1 MAAEEAAEAAAEAS
15 LARLSPEPGRE
26 EGEEGNPES
35 GDEDGNPESGGEETA
50 PLNGMVVSGKVKSNN
65 LDVKVTE
72 SELETEEKGTEEE
85 STRES
90 DSNILDV
97 SSDYPREKHISIQRH
112 LADLEKLADLK
123 EGEFTMAVSQNTDL
137 HVTEK
142 KPCPLCPEEKYK
154 ACYSHKLHRH
164 LQNLHWKVSVEFE
177 GYRMCI
183 CHLPCRPVKPNLV
196 GDQTFSKMG
205 AHYHC
210 IICSATIARRTD
222 MIGHINRHV
231 NKGETESRFIIVPAP
246 MSSREV
252 LKESATEVRVL
263 PNYSTPQKTDSYF
276 NPKMKLNRQ
285 LILCAL
291 AVLAEERK
299 PIECLD
305 AFGATGIM
313 GLQWAKHLRSSVKVT
328 INDCNENSVTMIQE
342 NCHLNK
348 MKVKLNTKEEENDEA
363 TGDGQ
368 ESTDTIEVT
377 KMDANVLMHLRSF
390 DFIHLDPFGT
400 SVNYLDSAFTNVRNF
415 GIVSLTSTDIS
426 SLYAKAQHV
435 ALRHYGC
442 NIVRTEYYKELAA
455 RIVIAAVTRAAA
467 RCNKGIDVLLSVA
480 LEHFVLV
487 VVRVLRGPT
496 PADDSAKKVRYLIH
510 CQWCEER
517 IFQKEGNMVEENP
530 YQQLPCDC
538 HGSMPGKTAVV
549 LGPLWSGAL
558 FNTGFLRRMVFEAAH
573 YGLDEAQS
581 LLKTLV
587 CEAEC
592 TTLKHYSTCSS
603 YDENKQEE
611 CGVYIKTPNTSA
623 EFYLLHGKRKTDEVI
638 PNAAKRQKSESSAE
652 HPAFYYNVHRH
663 SIKGM
668 NMPKLN
674 KFLNYLCEAGYRVS
688 RTHFD
693 PMGVRTNAPLAQFK
707 TILMK
712 YSTPTYTGG
721 QAEGPFHLPEG
732 VQAGEQVQA
741 AANSKA
747 EEEAEFLDYDRSGV
761 AATIFTTDCP
771 TYCAA
776 D

>member
-1 MAAEEAAEAAAEAS
+1 DGVIAS
-15 LARLSPEPGRE
+15 ENVE
-26 EGEEGNPES
+26 
-35 GDEDGNPESGGEETA
+35 
-50 PLNGMVVSGKVKSNN
+50 SNN
-65 LDVKVTE
+65 LDMKVAQ
-72 SELETEEKGTEEE
+72 SELEIEEKETEEE
-85 STRES
+85 STKES
-90 DSNILDV
+90 SSNTLNV
-97 SSDYPREKHISIQRH
+97 SPDYPREKHISIQRH
-112 LADLEKLADLK
+112 FADLEKLANLK
-123 EGEFTMAVSQNTDL
+123 ED
-137 HVTEK
+137 EK
-142 KPCPLCPEEKYK
+142 KPCPLCSEEKYK

-164 LQNLHWKVSVEFE
+164 LLNFHWKVSVEFK

-183 CHLPCRPVKPNLV
+183 CYLPCHPVKPNLV
-196 GDQTFSKMG
+196 GDQTSSKMG

-210 IICSATIARRTD
+210 IICSATITRRTD
-222 MIGHINRHV
+222 MISHINRHV
-231 NKGETESRFIIVPAP
+231 NKGETESRFIAVPAP
-246 MSSREV
+246 KYSHEV
-252 LKESATEVRVL
+252 LKESATDVQVL

-285 LILCAL
+285 LIFCAL
-291 AVLAEERK
+291 AVLTKERE

-313 GLQWAKHLRSSVKVT
+313 GLQWAKHLRSSVRVT
-328 INDCNENSVTMIQE
+328 INDCNENSVAMIRE

-348 MKVKLNTKEEENDEA
+348 MKVKLNTKEDDGDEPMGDGEEN
-363 TGDGQ
+363 
-368 ESTDTIEVT
+368 TDTIEVT
-377 KMDANVLMHLRSF
+377 KMDANVIMHLRSF

-400 SVNYLDSAFTNVRNF
+400 TVNYLDSAFRNVRNL
-415 GIVSLTSTDIS
+415 GIVSLTSTDVS

-455 RIVIAAVTRAAA
+455 RAVIAAVTRAAA
-467 RCNKGIDVLLSVA
+467 RCNKGIEVLLAVA

-487 VVRVLRGPT
+487 VVRVLRGPS
-496 PADDSAKKVRYLIH
+496 PADDSARKIRYLIH

-558 FNTGFLRRMVFEAAH
+558 FNAGFLRRMHFESVQ

-581 LLKTLV
+581 LLKTVV

-592 TTLKHYSTCSS
+592 TTSKHYSTHAPWEDS
-603 YDENKQEE
+603 KQEE
-611 CGVYIKTPNTSA
+611 CGVYIKTPNTST
-623 EFYLLHGKRKTDEVI
+623 ESYLLQGKRKCNEVI
-638 PNAAKRQKSESSAE
+638 RNTNKRQKAESSSE

-674 KFLNYLCEAGYRVS
+674 KFLTYLSEAGYRVS

-693 PMGVRTNAPLAQFK
+693 PMGVRTTAPLAQFK
-707 TILMK
+707 TVLLQH
-712 YSTPTYTGG
+712 STPTYAVG
-721 QAEGPFHLPEG
+721 QAEEP
-732 VQAGEQVQA
+732 
-741 AANSKA
+741 
-747 EEEAEFLDYDRSGV
+747 
-761 AATIFTTDCP
+761 
-771 TYCAA
+771 
-776 D
+776 

>member
-1 MAAEEAAEAAAEAS
+1 
-15 LARLSPEPGRE
+15 
-26 EGEEGNPES
+26 
-35 GDEDGNPESGGEETA
+35 
-50 PLNGMVVSGKVKSNN
+50 
-65 LDVKVTE
+65 
-72 SELETEEKGTEEE
+72 
-85 STRES
+85 
-90 DSNILDV
+90 
-97 SSDYPREKHISIQRH
+97 
-112 LADLEKLADLK
+112 
-123 EGEFTMAVSQNTDL
+123 
-137 HVTEK
+137 
-142 KPCPLCPEEKYK
+142 
-154 ACYSHKLHRH
+154 
-164 LQNLHWKVSVEFE
+164 
-177 GYRMCI
+177 MCI
-183 CHLPCRPVKPNLV
+183 CHLPCRPVKPNLA
-196 GDQTFSKMG
+196 GDQTLSKMG

-210 IICSATIARRTD
+210 IICSATIVRRTD

-231 NKGETESRFIIVPAP
+231 NKGETEFRFSTVHAP
-246 MSSREV
+246 KSSYKV
-252 LKESATEVRVL
+252 VKESATDVQVL
-263 PNYSTPQKTDSYF
+263 PNHSTPQKTDSYF

-285 LILCAL
+285 LIFCAL
-291 AVLAEERK
+291 AVLAGERK

-328 INDCNENSVTMIQE
+328 INDCNENSVTMIKE

-348 MKVKLNTKEEENDEA
+348 MKVKLNSREEDNGETVGNGEEN
-363 TGDGQ
+363 
-368 ESTDTIEVT
+368 SDTIEVT
-377 KMDANVLMHLRSF
+377 KMDANVVMHLRSF

-400 SVNYLDSAFTNVRNF
+400 SVNYLDSAFRNVRNL

-455 RIVIAAVTRAAA
+455 RAVIATVTRAAA
-467 RCNKGIDVLLSVA
+467 RCNKGIEVLLAVA

-517 IFQKEGNMVEENP
+517 VFQKEGNMVEENP

-538 HGSMPGKTAVV
+538 HGSMPGKTAVL

-558 FNTGFLRRMVFEAAH
+558 FNTGFLRRMLLEAVQ
-573 YGLDEAQS
+573 YGLDEAQP

-587 CEAEC
+587 CESEC
-592 TTLKHYSTCSS
+592 TTPKHFSIHSPG
-603 YDENKQEE
+603 DENKQEE
-611 CGVYIKTPNTSA
+611 CGVYIRTPNTSA
-623 EFYLLHGKRKTDEVI
+623 EPYLVHGKRKSEEVLRGT
-638 PNAAKRQKSESSAE
+638 AKRQRAEHSAE
-652 HPAFYYNVHRH
+652 HPPFYYNIHRH

-674 KFLNYLCEAGYRVS
+674 KFLNYLSEAGYRVS

-712 YSTPTYTGG
+712 YSTPTYVGA
-721 QAEGPFHLPEG
+721 QAEGPVHLPGE
-732 VQAGEQVQA
+732 VQVGEEVPA
-741 AANSKA
+741 AAVIKV
-747 EEEAEFLDYDRSGV
+747 EEANFTEDDKSG
-761 AATIFTTDCP
+761 AAVFTESYP
-771 TYCAA
+771 THCAA
-776 D
+776 E

>member
-1 MAAEEAAEAAAEAS
+1 E
-15 LARLSPEPGRE
+15 
-26 EGEEGNPES
+26 
-35 GDEDGNPESGGEETA
+35 
-50 PLNGMVVSGKVKSNN
+50 KVKSNN
-65 LDVKVTE
+65 LDVKIPK

-85 STRES
+85 PTRES
-90 DSNILDV
+90 DSSILDA
-97 SSDYPREKHISIQRH
+97 SSDYPRDKHISIQRQ
-112 LADLEKLADLK
+112 LTDLERLADLK
-123 EGEFTMAVSQNTDL
+123 EDK
-137 HVTEK
+137 K
-142 KPCPLCPEEKYK
+142 KPCPLCPEEKFK
-154 ACYSHKLHRH
+154 ACYGHKLRRH
-164 LQNLHWKVSVEFE
+164 LQNLHWKVSVEFK

-196 GDQTFSKMG
+196 ADQTLSKMG

-231 NKGETESRFIIVPAP
+231 NKGETESRFITVRAPAN
-246 MSSREV
+246 EV
-252 LKESATEVRVL
+252 VKESATDVQVL
-263 PNYSTPQKTDSYF
+263 PNHSTPQKTDSYF
-276 NPKMKLNRQ
+276 NPRMKLNRQ
-285 LILCAL
+285 LIFCAL

-328 INDCNENSVTMIQE
+328 INDCNEKSVTIIKE

-348 MKVKLNTKEEENDEA
+348 MKVKLNIKEGENDG
-363 TGDGQ
+363 TVGDG
-368 ESTDTIEVT
+368 EDNTDTIEVT
-377 KMDANVLMHLRSF
+377 KMDANVIMHLRAF

-400 SVNYLDSAFTNVRNF
+400 SVNYLDSAFRNVRNL

-442 NIVRTEYYKELAA
+442 NIVRTEYYRELAA

-467 RCNKGIDVLLSVA
+467 RCNKGIEVLLAVA

-487 VVRVLRGPT
+487 VVRVLRGPAT
-496 PADDSAKKVRYLIH
+496 ADNSAKKIRYLIH

-538 HGSMPGKTAVV
+538 HGSMPGRTAVV
-549 LGPLWSGAL
+549 LGPLWSGSL
-558 FNTGFLRRMVFEAAH
+558 FNTGFLRRMLLKAVQ
-573 YGLDEAQS
+573 YGLDEAQP

-592 TTLKHYSTCSS
+592 TTLKQFSTHGPG
-603 YDENKQEE
+603 DENKQEE
-611 CGVYIKTPNTSA
+611 CGVYIKTSNISA
-623 EFYLLHGKRKTDEVI
+623 ESYVVPGKRKGEEGMRS
-638 PNAAKRQKSESSAE
+638 AAKRQKAEHSAE

-663 SIKGM
+663 SIRGM

-674 KFLNYLCEAGYRVS
+674 KFLNYLSEAGYRVS

-693 PMGVRTNAPLAQFK
+693 PMGVRTSAPLAQFK
-707 TILMK
+707 TVLMK
-712 YSTPTYTGG
+712 YSTPTYAVG
-721 QAEGPFHLPEG
+721 QAEGPVHLPADDHG
-732 VQAGEQVQA
+732 GEKSPA
-741 AANSKA
+741 AADTK
-747 EEEAEFLDYDRSGV
+747 EEDAEFPEDDESRGS
-761 AATIFTTDCP
+761 AAVSTESHP
-771 TYCAA
+771 AHCAA

>member
-1 MAAEEAAEAAAEAS
+1 
-15 LARLSPEPGRE
+15 
-26 EGEEGNPES
+26 
-35 GDEDGNPESGGEETA
+35 
-50 PLNGMVVSGKVKSNN
+50 MVVSGKVGNN
-65 LDVKVTE
+65 KLDMKVAE
-72 SELETEEKGTEEE
+72 SEVETKEKGAEQE

-97 SSDYPREKHISIQRH
+97 SSDSPREKHISIQRQ
-112 LADLEKLADLK
+112 LADLEKLADLN
-123 EGEFTMAVSQNTDL
+123 EA
-137 HVTEK
+137 EK
-142 KPCPLCPEEKYK
+142 KPCPLCPEEKFK
-154 ACYSHKLHRH
+154 ACYNHKLHRH
-164 LQNLHWKVSVEFE
+164 LQNLHWKISVEFE

-183 CHLPCRPVKPNLV
+183 CHLPCRLVKPNLI

-210 IICSATIARRTD
+210 IICSATITRRTD

-231 NKGETESRFIIVPAP
+231 NKGETESRFITAPAP
-246 MSSREV
+246 KTSQEV
-252 LKESATEVRVL
+252 LKESDTDVQVL
-263 PNYSTPQKTDSYF
+263 PNYTTPQKTDSYF

-285 LILCAL
+285 LIFCAL

-328 INDCNENSVTMIQE
+328 INDCNENSVTMIRE

-348 MKVKLNTKEEENDEA
+348 MKVILNAKEDDTDEA
-363 TGDGQ
+363 IEDG
-368 ESTDTIEVT
+368 EETIGTIEVT
-377 KMDANVLMHLRSF
+377 KMDANVIMHLRSF

-400 SVNYLDSAFTNVRNF
+400 SVNYLDSAFRNVRNL

-455 RIVIAAVTRAAA
+455 RIVIAAVARAAA
-467 RCNKGIDVLLSVA
+467 RCNKGIEVLLAVA

-487 VVRVLRGPT
+487 VVRVLRGPS
-496 PADDSAKKVRYLIH
+496 PADDSAKKIKYLIH

-517 IFQKEGNMVEENP
+517 IFQREGNMVEENP

-538 HGSMPGKTAVV
+538 YGSMPGKTAVV

-558 FNTGFLRRMVFEAAH
+558 FNTGFLRRMLFEAVQ
-573 YGLDEAQS
+573 YGLEETQP

-592 TTLKHYSTCSS
+592 TTLKQFSIHSS
-603 YDENKQEE
+603 IDENKQEE
-611 CGVYIKTPNTSA
+611 CGVYIKTPDTSA
-623 EFYLLHGKRKTDEVI
+623 ESYLVHGKRKSNEVI
-638 PNAAKRQKSESSAE
+638 RNTPKRQKCENSAE
-652 HPAFYYNVHRH
+652 HPAFYYNIHRH

-674 KFLNYLCEAGYRVS
+674 KFLSYLSEAGYRVS

-707 TILMK
+707 TILVK

-721 QAEGPFHLPEG
+721 QAEGPVHLTEDLQVG
-732 VQAGEQVQA
+732 DHVQA
-741 AANSKA
+741 AVAGKA
-747 EEEAEFLDYDRSGV
+747 GDGEILEDNKSGV
-761 AATIFTTDCP
+761 TATFTKDCP
-771 TYCAA
+771 TPCAA

>member
-1 MAAEEAAEAAAEAS
+1 
-15 LARLSPEPGRE
+15 
-26 EGEEGNPES
+26 
-35 GDEDGNPESGGEETA
+35 
-50 PLNGMVVSGKVKSNN
+50 MVVSGKGNSNN
-65 LDVKVTE
+65 LDVEVTE
-72 SELETEEKGTEEE
+72 SELETEGKGTEKEAT
-85 STRES
+85 SES

-97 SSDYPREKHISIQRH
+97 SASYPREKHISIQRH
-112 LADLEKLADLK
+112 LADLEKLANLK
-123 EGEFTMAVSQNTDL
+123 ED
-137 HVTEK
+137 EK
-142 KPCPLCPEEKYK
+142 KTCPLCPEEKYK
-154 ACYSHKLHRH
+154 ACYSYKLHRH

-183 CHLPCRPVKPNLV
+183 CHLPCRPVKPHLV
-196 GDQTFSKMG
+196 GDQAVSKMG

-210 IICSATIARRTD
+210 IVCSATISRRSD
-222 MIGHINRHV
+222 MISHINRHV
-231 NKGETESRFIIVPAP
+231 NKGETESRFFAVSAP
-246 MSSREV
+246 NSSREV
-252 LKESATEVRVL
+252 LRESATDVQVL

-285 LILCAL
+285 LIFCAL

-313 GLQWAKHLRSSVKVT
+313 GLQWAKHLRSAVKVT
-328 INDCNENSVTMIQE
+328 INDCNENSVTMIKE

-348 MKVKLNTKEEENDEA
+348 MKVKLNLKEEGNDETA
-363 TGDGQ
+363 GDN
-368 ESTDTIEVT
+368 TDTIEVT

-390 DFIHLDPFGT
+390 DFIHLDPYGT
-400 SVNYLDSAFTNVRNF
+400 AVNYLDSAFRNVRNL

-455 RIVIAAVTRAAA
+455 RIVVAAVTRAAA
-467 RCNKGIDVLLSVA
+467 RCDKGIEVLLAVA

-487 VVRVLRGPT
+487 VVRVLRGPS
-496 PADDSAKKVRYLIH
+496 PADVSAKKIKYLIH

-517 IFQKEGNMVEENP
+517 IFQKESNMVEENP
-530 YQQLPCDC
+530 YHQLPCDC

-558 FNTGFLRRMVFEAAH
+558 FNPGFLRRMVYEAVQ
-573 YGLDEAQS
+573 YSLDEAQP

-587 CEAEC
+587 CEADC
-592 TTLKHYSTCSS
+592 TTSKHFYVRST
-603 YDENKQEE
+603 YEENKQEE

-623 EFYLLHGKRKTDEVI
+623 ESYLVHGKRKSEEVI
-638 PNAAKRQKSESSAE
+638 HTTAKRHKSENSTE
-652 HPAFYYNVHRH
+652 HPAFYYNIHRH

-674 KFLNYLCEAGYRVS
+674 KFLDYLFEAGYKVS

-721 QAEGPFHLPEG
+721 QAEGPVHLAED

-741 AANSKA
+741 AADGKA
-747 EEEAEFLDYDRSGV
+747 EDAELLDDKSEV
-761 AATIFTTDCP
+761 TAAVFPKDYP
-771 TYCAA
+771 THCAA

>member
-1 MAAEEAAEAAAEAS
+1 MAAAEAAEAALE
-15 LARLSPEPGRE
+15 RRQE
-26 EGEEGNPES
+26 EEEEEEEKEENHNHEG
-35 GDEDGNPESGGEETA
+35 GGETA
-50 PLNGMVVSGKVKSNN
+50 ALNGVVVSEKVKSNN
-65 LDVKVTE
+65 LDVKIPKK
-72 SELETEEKGTEEE
+72 ELETEEKGTEEE
-85 STRES
+85 PTGES
-90 DSNILDV
+90 DSNTLDA
-97 SSDYPREKHISIQRH
+97 SSDYPRDKHISIQRH
-112 LADLEKLADLK
+112 LADLEKLADLREDK
-123 EGEFTMAVSQNTDL
+123 
-137 HVTEK
+137 K
-142 KPCPLCPEEKYK
+142 KPCPLCPEEKFK
-154 ACYSHKLHRH
+154 ACYGHKLHRH
-164 LQNLHWKVSVEFE
+164 LQNLHWKVSVEFK

-196 GDQTFSKMG
+196 GDQTLSKLG

-231 NKGETESRFIIVPAP
+231 NKGETESRFITVRAP
-246 MSSREV
+246 TNEV
-252 LKESATEVRVL
+252 VKESATDVQVL
-263 PNYSTPQKTDSYF
+263 PNHSTPQKTDSYF

-285 LILCAL
+285 LIFCAL

-328 INDCNENSVTMIQE
+328 INDCNEKSVTIIKE

-348 MKVKLNTKEEENDEA
+348 MKVKLNMKEGDNDGTVGDGEEN
-363 TGDGQ
+363 
-368 ESTDTIEVT
+368 TDTIEVT
-377 KMDANVLMHLRSF
+377 KMDANVIMHLRSF

-400 SVNYLDSAFTNVRNF
+400 SVNYLDSAFRNVRNL
-415 GIVSLTSTDIS
+415 GIVSLTSTDVS

-442 NIVRTEYYKELAA
+442 NIVRTEYYRELAA
-455 RIVIAAVTRAAA
+455 RVVIAAVTRAAA
-467 RCNKGIDVLLSVA
+467 RCNKGIEVLLAVA

-487 VVRVLRGPT
+487 VVRVLRGPVT
-496 PADDSAKKVRYLIH
+496 ADDSAKKIRYLIH

-538 HGSMPGKTAVV
+538 HGSMPGRTAVL
-549 LGPLWSGAL
+549 LGPLWSGSL
-558 FNTGFLRRMVFEAAH
+558 FNTGFLRRMLLAAVQ
-573 YGLDEAQS
+573 YSLDEAQP

-592 TTLKHYSTCSS
+592 TPLKHFSTHG
-603 YDENKQEE
+603 DENKQEE
-611 CGVYIKTPNTSA
+611 CGVYIKTSNTSA
-623 EFYLLHGKRKTDEVI
+623 ESYVVAGKRKGKEAI
-638 PNAAKRQKSESSAE
+638 RGAAKRQKAEHSAE

-663 SIKGM
+663 SIRGM

-674 KFLNYLCEAGYRVS
+674 KFLHYLSEAGYRVS

-707 TILMK
+707 TVLMK
-712 YSTPTYTGG
+712 YSTPTYAVG
-721 QAEGPFHLPEG
+721 QAEGPVHLP
-732 VQAGEQVQA
+732 GEEAPA
-741 AANSKA
+741 AADTKD
-747 EEEAEFLDYDRSGV
+747 EDAEFPEDDQSGGT
-761 AATIFTTDCP
+761 AAVSTESHP
-771 TYCAA
+771 AHCAA

>member
-1 MAAEEAAEAAAEAS
+1 
-15 LARLSPEPGRE
+15 
-26 EGEEGNPES
+26 
-35 GDEDGNPESGGEETA
+35 DG
-50 PLNGMVVSGKVKSNN
+50 VVGSEKVKSNN
-65 LDVKVTE
+65 LDAKIPE
-72 SELETEEKGTEEE
+72 SELEAEEKGTKEEP
-85 STRES
+85 TRES
-90 DSNILDV
+90 DGNILDV
-97 SSDYPREKHISIQRH
+97 SSDYPRDKHISIQRH
-112 LADLEKLADLK
+112 LADLEKLADLREDK
-123 EGEFTMAVSQNTDL
+123 
-137 HVTEK
+137 K
-142 KPCPLCPEEKYK
+142 KPCPLCPEEKFK

-164 LQNLHWKVSVEFE
+164 LQNLHWKVSVEFK

-183 CHLPCRPVKPNLV
+183 CHLPCHPVKPNLV
-196 GDQTFSKMG
+196 GDQTLSKMG

-210 IICSATIARRTD
+210 IICSATITRRTD

-231 NKGETESRFIIVPAP
+231 NKGETESRFITVRAP
-246 MSSREV
+246 TNEV
-252 LKESATEVRVL
+252 IKESATDVQVL
-263 PNYSTPQKTDSYF
+263 PNHSTPQKTDSYF

-285 LILCAL
+285 LIFCAL

-328 INDCNENSVTMIQE
+328 INDCNENSVKIIKE

-348 MKVKLNTKEEENDEA
+348 MKVKLNMKEGDSDGTVGDGEEN
-363 TGDGQ
+363 
-368 ESTDTIEVT
+368 TDTIEVT
-377 KMDANVLMHLRSF
+377 KMDANVIMHLRSF

-400 SVNYLDSAFTNVRNF
+400 SVNYLDSAFRNVRNL

-467 RCNKGIDVLLSVA
+467 RCNKGIEVLLAVA

-487 VVRVLRGPT
+487 VVRVLRGPST
-496 PADDSAKKVRYLIH
+496 ADNSAKKIRYLIH

-538 HGSMPGKTAVV
+538 HGSMPGRTAVV
-549 LGPLWSGAL
+549 LGPLWSGSL
-558 FNTGFLRRMVFEAAH
+558 FNTGFLRRMLLEAVQ
-573 YGLDEAQS
+573 YGLDEAQP

-592 TTLKHYSTCSS
+592 TTLKHFSTHGPG
-603 YDENKQEE
+603 DENKQEE
-611 CGVYIKTPNTSA
+611 CGVYIKTSDTSA
-623 EFYLLHGKRKTDEVI
+623 ESYVVPGKRKGEEVI
-638 PNAAKRQKSESSAE
+638 RGAAKRQRAEHSAE

-663 SIKGM
+663 SIRGM

-674 KFLNYLCEAGYRVS
+674 KFLNYLSEAGYRVS

-707 TILMK
+707 TVLMK
-712 YSTPTYTGG
+712 YSTPTYMVG
-721 QAEGPFHLPEG
+721 QAEGPVHLPG
-732 VQAGEQVQA
+732 AVQVGEEVPA
-741 AANSKA
+741 AADTK
-747 EEEAEFLDYDRSGV
+747 EEDAEFPEDDKSRVIDAVSSQPYP
-761 AATIFTTDCP
+761 TD
-771 TYCAA
+771 CAA

>member
-1 MAAEEAAEAAAEAS
+1 MAAAEAAEAALGLRQEQQ
-15 LARLSPEPGRE
+15 E
-26 EGEEGNPES
+26 EEEENHDRGHER
-35 GDEDGNPESGGEETA
+35 GGEPA
-50 PLNGMVVSGKVKSNN
+50 AFNGMVVSEKVKSNN
-65 LDVKVTE
+65 LDVKIPE
-72 SELETEEKGTEEE
+72 SELEAEEKGVEEE
-85 STRES
+85 RPRES
-90 DSNILDV
+90 DSNILDI
-97 SSDYPREKHISIQRH
+97 SSDYPRDKHISIQRH
-112 LADLEKLADLK
+112 LADLEKLADLR
-123 EGEFTMAVSQNTDL
+123 ED
-137 HVTEK
+137 EK
-142 KPCPLCPEEKYK
+142 KPCPLCPEEKFK

-183 CHLPCRPVKPNLV
+183 CHLPCRPVKPDLV
-196 GDQTFSKMG
+196 GDQTLAKMG

-210 IICSATIARRTD
+210 IICSATIVRRTD

-231 NKGETESRFIIVPAP
+231 NKGETESRFITVRAP
-246 MSSREV
+246 KSSYEV
-252 LKESATEVRVL
+252 VKESATDVQVL
-263 PNYSTPQKTDSYF
+263 PNHSTPQKTDSYF

-285 LILCAL
+285 LIFCAL
-291 AVLAEERK
+291 AVLAGERK

-328 INDCNENSVTMIQE
+328 INDCNENSVTMIKE

-348 MKVKLNTKEEENDEA
+348 MKVKLNIKEEENDE
-363 TGDGQ
+363 TVGDG
-368 ESTDTIEVT
+368 EENSDTIEVT
-377 KMDANVLMHLRSF
+377 KMDANVIMHLRSF

-400 SVNYLDSAFTNVRNF
+400 SVNYLDSAFRNVRNL

-455 RIVIAAVTRAAA
+455 RTVIAAVTRAAA
-467 RCNKGIDVLLSVA
+467 RCNKGIEVLLAVA

-517 IFQKEGNMVEENP
+517 VFQKEGNMVEENP

-538 HGSMPGKTAVV
+538 HGSMPGKTAVL

-558 FNTGFLRRMVFEAAH
+558 FNTGFLRRMLLEAVQ
-573 YGLDEAQS
+573 YGLDEAQP

-592 TTLKHYSTCSS
+592 TTLKHFSTHSPG
-603 YDENKQEE
+603 DENKQEE

-623 EFYLLHGKRKTDEVI
+623 ESYLVHGKRKSEEVLRGT
-638 PNAAKRQKSESSAE
+638 AKRQRAEHSAE
-652 HPAFYYNVHRH
+652 HPPFYYNIHRH

-674 KFLNYLCEAGYRVS
+674 KFLNYLSEAGYRVS

-693 PMGVRTNAPLAQFK
+693 PMGVRTNAPLVQFK
-707 TILMK
+707 TVLMK
-712 YSTPTYTGG
+712 YSTPTYVGA
-721 QAEGPFHLPEG
+721 QAEGPVHLP
-732 VQAGEQVQA
+732 GEIQVGEEVTA
-741 AANSKA
+741 ALEVKV
-747 EEEAEFLDYDRSGV
+747 EEAELAEDDKSGV
-761 AATIFTTDCP
+761 AAAVF
-771 TYCAA
+771 
-776 D
+776 

>member
-1 MAAEEAAEAAAEAS
+1 
-15 LARLSPEPGRE
+15 
-26 EGEEGNPES
+26 
-35 GDEDGNPESGGEETA
+35 DG
-50 PLNGMVVSGKVKSNN
+50 LVVSERVKSNDI
-65 LDVKVTE
+65 DVKIPE
-72 SELETEEKGTEEE
+72 SELEAEEKGAEEE
-85 STRES
+85 RPRES
-90 DSNILDV
+90 DSSILDV
-97 SSDYPREKHISIQRH
+97 SSDYPRDKHISIQRH
-112 LADLEKLADLK
+112 LADLEKLADLR
-123 EGEFTMAVSQNTDL
+123 EDER
-137 HVTEK
+137 
-142 KPCPLCPEEKYK
+142 KPCPLCPEEKFK

-164 LQNLHWKVSVEFE
+164 VQNLHWKVSVEFE

-183 CHLPCRPVKPNLV
+183 CHLSCRPVKPNLV
-196 GDQTFSKMG
+196 GDQTLSKMG

-210 IICSATIARRTD
+210 IICSATIVRRTD
-222 MIGHINRHV
+222 MIGHVNRHV
-231 NKGETESRFIIVPAP
+231 NKGETESRFITVRAP
-246 MSSREV
+246 KSSYKV
-252 LKESATEVRVL
+252 VKESATDVQVL
-263 PNYSTPQKTDSYF
+263 PNHSTPQKTDSYF

-285 LILCAL
+285 LIFCAL
-291 AVLAEERK
+291 AVLAGERK

-328 INDCNENSVTMIQE
+328 INDCNENSVTMIKE

-348 MKVKLNTKEEENDEA
+348 MKVKLNIREEDDEIVGNGEEN
-363 TGDGQ
+363 
-368 ESTDTIEVT
+368 SDTIEVT
-377 KMDANVLMHLRSF
+377 KMDANVVMHLRSF

-400 SVNYLDSAFTNVRNF
+400 SVNYLDSAFRNVRNL

-455 RIVIAAVTRAAA
+455 RTVIAAVTRAAA
-467 RCNKGIDVLLSVA
+467 RCNKGIEVLLAVA
-480 LEHFVLV
+480 LEHSVLV

-517 IFQKEGNMVEENP
+517 VFQKEGNMVEENP

-538 HGSMPGKTAVV
+538 HGSMPGKTAVL

-558 FNTGFLRRMVFEAAH
+558 FNTGFLRRMLLEAVQ
-573 YGLDEAQS
+573 YGLDEAQP

-592 TTLKHYSTCSS
+592 TTLKHFSTHSPG
-603 YDENKQEE
+603 DENKQEE
-611 CGVYIKTPNTSA
+611 CGVYIRTPNTSA
-623 EFYLLHGKRKTDEVI
+623 ESCLVHGKRKSQEVLRGT
-638 PNAAKRQKSESSAE
+638 AKRQRAEHSAE
-652 HPAFYYNVHRH
+652 HPPFYYNIHRH

-674 KFLNYLCEAGYRVS
+674 KFLNYLSEAGYRVS

-693 PMGVRTNAPLAQFK
+693 PMGVRTSAPLAQFK
-707 TILMK
+707 AVLMK
-712 YSTPTYTGG
+712 YSAPTYVGT
-721 QAEGPFHLPEG
+721 QAEGPVHLP
-732 VQAGEQVQA
+732 GEIQVGEEVPA
-741 AANSKA
+741 AAAIKV
-747 EEEAEFLDYDRSGV
+747 EEAELSDDDKFGV
-761 AATIFTTDCP
+761 TAAMFTQSYP
-771 TYCAA
+771 THCAA

>member
-1 MAAEEAAEAAAEAS
+1 
-15 LARLSPEPGRE
+15 
-26 EGEEGNPES
+26 
-35 GDEDGNPESGGEETA
+35 
-50 PLNGMVVSGKVKSNN
+50 
-65 LDVKVTE
+65 
-72 SELETEEKGTEEE
+72 
-85 STRES
+85 
-90 DSNILDV
+90 
-97 SSDYPREKHISIQRH
+97 EKHISIQRH

-123 EGEFTMAVSQNTDL
+123 EGEFTMAASHNTGLYATD
-137 HVTEK
+137 ER
-142 KPCPLCPEEKYK
+142 KPCPLCPEEKFK
-154 ACYSHKLHRH
+154 ACFSHKLHRH

-183 CHLPCRPVKPNLV
+183 CHLPCRPVKPSLV
-196 GDQTFSKMG
+196 GDQAFSKMG

-210 IICSATIARRTD
+210 IICSATITRRTD
-222 MIGHINRHV
+222 MIGHVNRHV
-231 NKGETESRFIIVPAP
+231 NKGETESRFITVPASK
-246 MSSREV
+246 SSHRV
-252 LKESATEVRVL
+252 LKESATEVQVL

-285 LILCAL
+285 LIFCAL
-291 AVLAEERK
+291 AVLAGERK

-328 INDCNENSVTMIQE
+328 INDCNEKSVTMIQE

-348 MKVKLNTKEEENDEA
+348 MKVKVNTKEEDNDEA
-363 TGDGQ
+363 VGDG
-368 ESTDTIEVT
+368 EENTDTIEVT
-377 KMDANVLMHLRSF
+377 KMDANVIMHLRSF

-400 SVNYLDSAFTNVRNF
+400 SVNYLDSAFRNVRNL

-455 RIVIAAVTRAAA
+455 RIVIAAVARAAA
-467 RCNKGIDVLLSVA
+467 RCNKGIEVLLTVA

-487 VVRVLRGPT
+487 VVRVLRGPS
-496 PADDSAKKVRYLIH
+496 PADDSAKKIRYLIH

-558 FNTGFLRRMVFEAAH
+558 FNTGFLRRMLLEAVQ
-573 YGLDEAQS
+573 YGLDEAQP

-592 TTLKHYSTCSS
+592 TPLKHASTPSP

-623 EFYLLHGKRKTDEVI
+623 ESYLVHGKRKGEELMR
-638 PNAAKRQKSESSAE
+638 NAAKRQKSEGSSE
-652 HPAFYYNVHRH
+652 HPAFYYNIHRH

-674 KFLNYLCEAGYRVS
+674 KFLSYLSEAGYRVS

-707 TILMK
+707 TVLMK
-712 YSTPTYTGG
+712 YSTPTYTGA
-721 QAEGPFHLPEG
+721 QAEGPLHLTGEA
-732 VQAGEQVQA
+732 QAGEEVQA
-741 AANSKA
+741 AAEDAKFL
-747 EEEAEFLDYDRSGV
+747 EEDKYGV
-761 AATIFTTDCP
+761 AAAVSAAQHP
-771 TYCAA
+771 AHCAA
-776 D
+776 E

>member
-1 MAAEEAAEAAAEAS
+1 
-15 LARLSPEPGRE
+15 
-26 EGEEGNPES
+26 
-35 GDEDGNPESGGEETA
+35 DG
-50 PLNGMVVSGKVKSNN
+50 VVDSDKVNN
-65 LDVKVTE
+65 LDAKIPE
-72 SELETEEKGTEEE
+72 SQLETEEKGMEEKP
-85 STRES
+85 TRES
-90 DSNILDV
+90 DGNIWDLSRD
-97 SSDYPREKHISIQRH
+97 KHISIQRH
-112 LADLEKLADLK
+112 LADLEKLVDLREDK
-123 EGEFTMAVSQNTDL
+123 
-137 HVTEK
+137 K
-142 KPCPLCPEEKYK
+142 KPCPLCPEEKFK

-164 LQNLHWKVSVEFE
+164 LQNLHWKVSVEFK

-196 GDQTFSKMG
+196 GDQTLSKMG

-210 IICSATIARRTD
+210 IICSATIIRRTD

-231 NKGETESRFIIVPAP
+231 NKGETESRFITVRAP
-246 MSSREV
+246 TNQV
-252 LKESATEVRVL
+252 IKESATDVQVL
-263 PNYSTPQKTDSYF
+263 PNHSTPQKTDSYF

-285 LILCAL
+285 LIFCAL

-328 INDCNENSVTMIQE
+328 INDCNENSVKIIKE

-348 MKVKLNTKEEENDEA
+348 LKVKLNMKEGDSDGTVGDGEEN
-363 TGDGQ
+363 
-368 ESTDTIEVT
+368 TDTIEVT
-377 KMDANVLMHLRSF
+377 KLDANVIMHLRSF

-400 SVNYLDSAFTNVRNF
+400 SVNYLDSAFRNVRNL

-467 RCNKGIDVLLSVA
+467 RCNKGIEVLLAVA

-487 VVRVLRGPT
+487 VVRVLRGPST
-496 PADDSAKKVRYLIH
+496 ADNSAKKIRYLIH

-538 HGSMPGKTAVV
+538 HGSMPGRTAVI
-549 LGPLWSGAL
+549 LGPLWSGSL
-558 FNTGFLRRMVFEAAH
+558 FNTGFLRRMLLEAVQ
-573 YGLDEAQS
+573 YGLDEAQP

-592 TTLKHYSTCSS
+592 TTLKHFSTHGPG
-603 YDENKQEE
+603 DENKQEE
-611 CGVYIKTPNTSA
+611 CGVYIKTSNNSA
-623 EFYLLHGKRKTDEVI
+623 ESYLVAGKRKGEEVI
-638 PNAAKRQKSESSAE
+638 RGAAKRQRGEHSAE

-663 SIKGM
+663 SIRGM

-674 KFLNYLCEAGYRVS
+674 KFLNYLSEAGYRVS

-707 TILMK
+707 TVLMK
-712 YSTPTYTGG
+712 YSTPTYTLG
-721 QAEGPFHLPEG
+721 QAEGPVHLPG
-732 VQAGEQVQA
+732 DGQVGGEVPA
-741 AANSKA
+741 AADTK
-747 EEEAEFLDYDRSGV
+747 EEDAEFPEDDKSGILDAVPTQS
-761 AATIFTTDCP
+761 FPTD
-771 TYCAA
+771 CAA

>member
-1 MAAEEAAEAAAEAS
+1 
-15 LARLSPEPGRE
+15 
-26 EGEEGNPES
+26 
-35 GDEDGNPESGGEETA
+35 DGV
-50 PLNGMVVSGKVKSNN
+50 VVSEKVKSNN
-65 LDVKVTE
+65 VDVKIPE
-72 SELETEEKGTEEE
+72 SELEAEEKGAEEE
-85 STRES
+85 RPRES

-97 SSDYPREKHISIQRH
+97 SSDYPRDKHISIQRH
-112 LADLEKLADLK
+112 LADLEKLADLR
-123 EGEFTMAVSQNTDL
+123 ED
-137 HVTEK
+137 EK
-142 KPCPLCPEEKYK
+142 KPCPLCPEEKFK

-183 CHLPCRPVKPNLV
+183 CHLSCRPVKPNLV
-196 GDQTFSKMG
+196 GDQTVSKMG

-210 IICSATIARRTD
+210 IICSATIVRRTD

-231 NKGETESRFIIVPAP
+231 NKGETESRFITVRAP
-246 MSSREV
+246 KSSYAV
-252 LKESATEVRVL
+252 VKESATDVQVL
-263 PNYSTPQKTDSYF
+263 PNHSTPQKTDSYF

-285 LILCAL
+285 LIFCAL
-291 AVLAEERK
+291 AVLAGERK

-328 INDCNENSVTMIQE
+328 INDCNENSVTMIKE

-348 MKVKLNTKEEENDEA
+348 MKVKLNIKEEENDE
-363 TGDGQ
+363 TVGDG
-368 ESTDTIEVT
+368 EENSDTIEVT
-377 KMDANVLMHLRSF
+377 KMDANVIMHLRSF

-400 SVNYLDSAFTNVRNF
+400 TVNYLDSAFRNVRNL

-455 RIVIAAVTRAAA
+455 RTVIAAVTRAAA
-467 RCNKGIDVLLSVA
+467 RCNKGIEVLLAVA

-517 IFQKEGNMVEENP
+517 VFQKEGNMVEENP

-538 HGSMPGKTAVV
+538 HGSMPGKTAVL

-558 FNTGFLRRMVFEAAH
+558 FNTGFLRRMLLEAVQ
-573 YGLDEAQS
+573 YGLDEAQP

-592 TTLKHYSTCSS
+592 TTLKHFSTHSPG
-603 YDENKQEE
+603 DENKQEE

-623 EFYLLHGKRKTDEVI
+623 ESYLVHGKRKSEEVLRGT
-638 PNAAKRQKSESSAE
+638 AKRQRAEHSAE
-652 HPAFYYNVHRH
+652 HPPFYYNIHRH

-674 KFLNYLCEAGYRVS
+674 KFLNYLSEAGYRVS

-693 PMGVRTNAPLAQFK
+693 PMGVRTNAPLVQFK
-707 TILMK
+707 TVLMK
-712 YSTPTYTGG
+712 YSTPTYVGA
-721 QAEGPFHLPEG
+721 QAEGPVHLPVEIQ
-732 VQAGEQVQA
+732 VGEEVPVA
-741 AANSKA
+741 AEIKV
-747 EEEAEFLDYDRSGV
+747 EEAELAEDDTSEV
-761 AATIFTTDCP
+761 AATVFTQSYP
-771 TYCAA
+771 TGCAA

>member
-1 MAAEEAAEAAAEAS
+1 MAAAAVAAAEAS
-15 LARLSPEPGRE
+15 LSPGRDE
-26 EGEEGNPES
+26 EHGEKPEG
-35 GDEDGNPESGGEETA
+35 GGETA
-50 PLNGMVVSGKVKSNN
+50 AINGVVASEEVKSNN
-65 LDVKVTE
+65 LDGTVTE
-72 SELETEEKGTEEE
+72 SEMKTEERGTEEE

-97 SSDYPREKHISIQRH
+97 SPDYPREKHISIQRH

-123 EGEFTMAVSQNTDL
+123 EGEFPVAVSQNTEL
-137 HVTEK
+137 CVTDEK
-142 KPCPLCPEEKYK
+142 KPCPLCPEEKFK

-183 CHLPCRPVKPNLV
+183 CHLPCHPVKPNLV

-210 IICSATIARRTD
+210 IICSATITRRTD

-231 NKGETESRFIIVPAP
+231 NKGETESRFITVLTPK
-246 MSSREV
+246 SSHKV
-252 LKESATEVRVL
+252 LKESATDVQVL
-263 PNYSTPQKTDSYF
+263 PNYSTPHKTDSYF

-285 LILCAL
+285 LIFCAL

-313 GLQWAKHLRSSVKVT
+313 GLQWAKHLRSSVRVT

-342 NCHLNK
+342 NCLLNK
-348 MKVKLNTKEEENDEA
+348 MKVKLNTREDDNDEA
-363 TGDGQ
+363 MGDG
-368 ESTDTIEVT
+368 EENTDTIEVT
-377 KMDANVLMHLRSF
+377 KMDANVIMHLRSF

-400 SVNYLDSAFTNVRNF
+400 SVNYLDSAFRNVRNL

-442 NIVRTEYYKELAA
+442 SIVRTEYYRELAA
-455 RIVIAAVTRAAA
+455 RIVLAAVTRAAA
-467 RCNKGIDVLLSVA
+467 RCNKGIEVLLAAA

-487 VVRVLRGPT
+487 VVRVLRGPSS
-496 PADDSAKKVRYLIH
+496 ADDSAKKIRYLIH

-558 FNTGFLRRMVFEAAH
+558 FNTGFLRRMLFEAVQ
-573 YGLDEAQS
+573 YGLDEVQP

-592 TTLKHYSTCSS
+592 TTFKHFSTHSP

-611 CGVYIKTPNTSA
+611 CGVYIKTPKTSA
-623 EFYLLHGKRKTDEVI
+623 ESSVIPGKRKCEELI
-638 PNAAKRQKSESSAE
+638 RSAAKRQKSENSAE
-652 HPAFYYNVHRH
+652 HPAFYYNIHRH

-674 KFLNYLCEAGYRVS
+674 KFLTYLSEAGYRVS

-712 YSTPTYTGG
+712 YSTPTYAGG
-721 QAEGPFHLPEG
+721 QAEGPVHLPED
-732 VQAGEQVQA
+732 VQAAEQVQA
-741 AANSKA
+741 AGD
-747 EEEAEFLDYDRSGV
+747 AEFLEDDKSGV
-761 AATIFTTDCP
+761 TATVFTEDHPPGCE
-771 TYCAA
+771 A

>member
-1 MAAEEAAEAAAEAS
+1 MPCG
-15 LARLSPEPGRE
+15 ARA
-26 EGEEGNPES
+26 
-35 GDEDGNPESGGEETA
+35 DG
-50 PLNGMVVSGKVKSNN
+50 LVVSEKVKSNDI
-65 LDVKVTE
+65 DVKIPE
-72 SELETEEKGTEEE
+72 SELEPEEKGAEEE
-85 STRES
+85 CPRES
-90 DSNILDV
+90 DNNILDL
-97 SSDYPREKHISIQRH
+97 SSDYPRDKHISIQRH
-112 LADLEKLADLK
+112 LADLEKLADMR
-123 EGEFTMAVSQNTDL
+123 EDER
-137 HVTEK
+137 
-142 KPCPLCPEEKYK
+142 KPCPLCPEEKFK

-196 GDQTFSKMG
+196 GDQTLSKMG

-210 IICSATIARRTD
+210 IICSATIVRRTD
-222 MIGHINRHV
+222 MIGHVNRHV
-231 NKGETESRFIIVPAP
+231 NKGETESRFITVRAP
-246 MSSREV
+246 KSSYEV
-252 LKESATEVRVL
+252 VKESATDVQVL
-263 PNYSTPQKTDSYF
+263 PNHSTPQKTDSYF

-285 LILCAL
+285 LIFCAL
-291 AVLAEERK
+291 AVLAGERK

-328 INDCNENSVTMIQE
+328 INDCNENSVTMIKE

-348 MKVKLNTKEEENDEA
+348 MKVKLNIREEDNDE
-363 TGDGQ
+363 TVGNGE
-368 ESTDTIEVT
+368 ESSDTIEVT
-377 KMDANVLMHLRSF
+377 KMDANVVMHLRSF
-390 DFIHLDPFGT
+390 DFIHLDPFGS
-400 SVNYLDSAFTNVRNF
+400 SVSYLDSAFRNVRNF

-455 RIVIAAVTRAAA
+455 RTVIAAVTRAAA
-467 RCNKGIDVLLSVA
+467 RCNKGIEVLLAVA

-517 IFQKEGNMVEENP
+517 VFQKEGNMVEENP

-538 HGSMPGKTAVV
+538 YGSMPGKTAVL

-558 FNTGFLRRMVFEAAH
+558 FNTGFLRRMLVEAVQ

-592 TTLKHYSTCSS
+592 TTPKHFSTHSPG
-603 YDENKQEE
+603 DENKQ
-611 CGVYIKTPNTSA
+611 
-623 EFYLLHGKRKTDEVI
+623 GKRKSEEVLRST
-638 PNAAKRQKSESSAE
+638 AKRQRPEHSAE
-652 HPAFYYNVHRH
+652 HPPFYYNIHRH

-674 KFLNYLCEAGYRVS
+674 KFLSYLSEAGYRVS

-707 TILMK
+707 TVLMK
-712 YSTPTYTGG
+712 YSTPTYVGA
-721 QAEGPFHLPEG
+721 QAEGPVHLP
-732 VQAGEQVQA
+732 GEIQVGEEVPA
-741 AANSKA
+741 AAA
-747 EEEAEFLDYDRSGV
+747 LQVEEAELAEDDKPGV
-761 AATIFTTDCP
+761 TPAVFTQSYP
-771 TYCAA
+771 THCAA

>member
-1 MAAEEAAEAAAEAS
+1 
-15 LARLSPEPGRE
+15 
-26 EGEEGNPES
+26 
-35 GDEDGNPESGGEETA
+35 DGV
-50 PLNGMVVSGKVKSNN
+50 VVSEKVKSNN
-65 LDVKVTE
+65 LDV
-72 SELETEEKGTEEE
+72 SELEAEEKGAEEE
-85 STRES
+85 RPRES

-97 SSDYPREKHISIQRH
+97 SSDYPRDKHISIQRH
-112 LADLEKLADLK
+112 LADLEKLADLR
-123 EGEFTMAVSQNTDL
+123 ED
-137 HVTEK
+137 EK
-142 KPCPLCPEEKYK
+142 KPCPLCPEEKFK

-183 CHLPCRPVKPNLV
+183 CHLSCRPVKPNLV
-196 GDQTFSKMG
+196 GDQTLAKMG

-210 IICSATIARRTD
+210 IICSATIIRRTD

-231 NKGETESRFIIVPAP
+231 NKGETESRFITVRAP
-246 MSSREV
+246 KSSYEV
-252 LKESATEVRVL
+252 VKESATDVQVL
-263 PNYSTPQKTDSYF
+263 PNHSTPQKTDSYF

-285 LILCAL
+285 LIFCAL
-291 AVLAEERK
+291 AVLAGERK

-328 INDCNENSVTMIQE
+328 INDCNENSVTMIKE

-348 MKVKLNTKEEENDEA
+348 MKVKLNIKEEDNDE
-363 TGDGQ
+363 TVGDG
-368 ESTDTIEVT
+368 EENSDTIEVT
-377 KMDANVLMHLRSF
+377 KMDANVIMHLRSF

-400 SVNYLDSAFTNVRNF
+400 SVNYLDSAFRNVRNL

-455 RIVIAAVTRAAA
+455 RTVIAAVTRAAA
-467 RCNKGIDVLLSVA
+467 RCNKGIEVLLAVA

-517 IFQKEGNMVEENP
+517 VFQKEGNMVEENP

-538 HGSMPGKTAVV
+538 HGSMPGKTAVL

-558 FNTGFLRRMVFEAAH
+558 FNTGFLRRMLLEAVQ
-573 YGLDEAQS
+573 YGLDEAQP

-592 TTLKHYSTCSS
+592 TTLKHFSTHSPG
-603 YDENKQEE
+603 DESKQEE

-623 EFYLLHGKRKTDEVI
+623 ESYLVHGKRKSEEVLRG
-638 PNAAKRQKSESSAE
+638 AAKRQRAEHSAE
-652 HPAFYYNVHRH
+652 HPPFYYNIHRH

-674 KFLNYLCEAGYRVS
+674 KFLNYLSEAGYRVS

-707 TILMK
+707 TVLMK
-712 YSTPTYTGG
+712 YSTPTYVGA
-721 QAEGPFHLPEG
+721 QAEGPVHLP
-732 VQAGEQVQA
+732 GEIQVGEEVPA
-741 AANSKA
+741 AAEIKV
-747 EEEAEFLDYDRSGV
+747 EEAELAEDGKSGV
-761 AATIFTTDCP
+761 GTAVFTQSYP
-771 TYCAA
+771 THCAA

>member
-1 MAAEEAAEAAAEAS
+1 
-15 LARLSPEPGRE
+15 
-26 EGEEGNPES
+26 
-35 GDEDGNPESGGEETA
+35 
-50 PLNGMVVSGKVKSNN
+50 
-65 LDVKVTE
+65 
-72 SELETEEKGTEEE
+72 
-85 STRES
+85 
-90 DSNILDV
+90 
-97 SSDYPREKHISIQRH
+97 
-112 LADLEKLADLK
+112 ADLEKLADLR
-123 EGEFTMAVSQNTDL
+123 EGEFSTSFLIVFSD
-137 HVTEK
+137 ER
-142 KPCPLCPEEKYK
+142 KPCPLCPEEKFR
-154 ACYSHKLHRH
+154 ACYSPKLHRH

-183 CHLPCRPVKPNLV
+183 CHLSCLPVKPNLV
-196 GDQTFSKMG
+196 GGQALSKMG

-210 IICSATIARRTD
+210 IICSATIVRRTD

-231 NKGETESRFIIVPAP
+231 NKGETESRFITVRAP
-246 MSSREV
+246 KSSYEV
-252 LKESATEVRVL
+252 VKESATDVQVL
-263 PNYSTPQKTDSYF
+263 PNHSTPQKTDSYF

-285 LILCAL
+285 LIFCAL
-291 AVLAEERK
+291 AVLAGERK

-328 INDCNENSVTMIQE
+328 INDCNENSVTMIKE

-348 MKVKLNTKEEENDEA
+348 MKVKLNIREEGNDETVGNREEN
-363 TGDGQ
+363 
-368 ESTDTIEVT
+368 SDTIEVT
-377 KMDANVLMHLRSF
+377 KMDANVVMHLRSF
-390 DFIHLDPFGT
+390 DFIHLDPYGS
-400 SVNYLDSAFTNVRNF
+400 SVNYLDSAFRNVRNL

-435 ALRHYGC
+435 AFRHYGC

-455 RIVIAAVTRAAA
+455 RTVIAAVTRAAA
-467 RCNKGIDVLLSVA
+467 RCNKGIEVLLAVA

-487 VVRVLRGPT
+487 VVRVLRGPS

-517 IFQKEGNMVEENP
+517 VFQKEGNMVEENP

-538 HGSMPGKTAVV
+538 YGSMPGKTAVL

-558 FNTGFLRRMVFEAAH
+558 FNTGFLRRMLLEAMQ

-587 CEAEC
+587 SESEC
-592 TTLKHYSTCSS
+592 TAPRHLCTHGPG
-603 YDENKQEE
+603 DENKQGFAGVFGVPVGTEWFLWPC
-611 CGVYIKTPNTSA
+611 CGA
-623 EFYLLHGKRKTDEVI
+623 GKRKSEEVLRST
-638 PNAAKRQKSESSAE
+638 AKRQRPEHSAE
-652 HPAFYYNVHRH
+652 HPPFYYNIHRH

-674 KFLNYLCEAGYRVS
+674 KFLHYLSEAGYRVS

-707 TILMK
+707 TVLMQ
-712 YSTPTYTGG
+712 YSTPTYVGA
-721 QAEGPFHLPEG
+721 QAEGPVHLP
-732 VQAGEQVQA
+732 GEIHVGEEVPA
-741 AANSKA
+741 ATAIKV
-747 EEEAEFLDYDRSGV
+747 EEAELAEDDKPGV
-761 AATIFTTDCP
+761 TTAVFTQSYSTD
-771 TYCAA
+771 CAA

>member
-1 MAAEEAAEAAAEAS
+1 MAALEAAEAALGRRQEH
-15 LARLSPEPGRE
+15 RE
-26 EGEEGNPES
+26 EEEES
-35 GDEDGNPESGGEETA
+35 HNHDREGGGEPA
-50 PLNGMVVSGKVKSNN
+50 ALNGLVISENVKSNN
-65 LDVKVTE
+65 IGVKIPE
-72 SELETEEKGTEEE
+72 SELEAEDKGAEEE
-85 STRES
+85 RPRES

-97 SSDYPREKHISIQRH
+97 SSDYPRDKHISIQRH
-112 LADLEKLADLK
+112 LADLEKLADLREDK
-123 EGEFTMAVSQNTDL
+123 R
-137 HVTEK
+137 
-142 KPCPLCPEEKYK
+142 KPCPLCPEEKFK

-183 CHLPCRPVKPNLV
+183 CYLSCRPVKPNLV
-196 GDQTFSKMG
+196 GDQTLSKMG

-210 IICSATIARRTD
+210 IICSATIVRRTD

-231 NKGETESRFIIVPAP
+231 NKGETESRFITVRAP
-246 MSSREV
+246 KSSYTV
-252 LKESATEVRVL
+252 VKESATDVQVL
-263 PNYSTPQKTDSYF
+263 PNHSTPQKTDSYF

-285 LILCAL
+285 LIFCAL
-291 AVLAEERK
+291 AVLAGERK

-328 INDCNENSVTMIQE
+328 INDCNENSVTIIKE

-348 MKVKLNTKEEENDEA
+348 MKVKLSIREEDNGETVGNGEEN
-363 TGDGQ
+363 
-368 ESTDTIEVT
+368 SDTIEVT
-377 KMDANVLMHLRSF
+377 KMDANVVMHLRSF

-400 SVNYLDSAFTNVRNF
+400 SVNYLDSAFRNVRNL
-415 GIVSLTSTDIS
+415 GIVSVTSTDIS

-455 RIVIAAVTRAAA
+455 RTVIAAVARAAA
-467 RCNKGIDVLLSVA
+467 RCNKGIEVLLAVA

-517 IFQKEGNMVEENP
+517 VFQREGNMVEENP

-538 HGSMPGKTAVV
+538 HGSMPGKTAVL

-558 FNTGFLRRMVFEAAH
+558 FNTGFLRRMLLEAVQ
-573 YGLDEAQS
+573 YGLDEAQP

-592 TTLKHYSTCSS
+592 TTLKHFSTHSPG
-603 YDENKQEE
+603 DENKQEE
-611 CGVYIKTPNTSA
+611 CGVYIKTSNTSP
-623 EFYLLHGKRKTDEVI
+623 ESYLVHGKRKSEEVLRGV
-638 PNAAKRQKSESSAE
+638 AKRQRAEHSAE
-652 HPAFYYNVHRH
+652 QPPFYYNVHRH

-674 KFLNYLCEAGYRVS
+674 KFLNYLSEAGYRVS

-707 TILMK
+707 TVLMK
-712 YSTPTYTGG
+712 YSTPTYVGA
-721 QAEGPFHLPEG
+721 QAEGPVHLP
-732 VQAGEQVQA
+732 GEIQVGEEVPA
-741 AANSKA
+741 AAAIKVA
-747 EEEAEFLDYDRSGV
+747 EAEVAEDDKSGV
-761 AATIFTTDCP
+761 ATAVFTESYP
-771 TYCAA
+771 THCAA
-776 D
+776 E

>member
-1 MAAEEAAEAAAEAS
+1 MAALEAAEAALEAAKAA
-15 LARLSPEPGRE
+15 LGRRQEQQE
-26 EGEEGNPES
+26 EEEEENHNHDHEG
-35 GDEDGNPESGGEETA
+35 GGEPA
-50 PLNGMVVSGKVKSNN
+50 AHNGLVVSENMKSNN
-65 LDVKVTE
+65 ADVKNPK
-72 SELETEEKGTEEE
+72 SELEAEDRGAEEE
-85 STRES
+85 RPRES
-90 DSNILDV
+90 DSNILDL
-97 SSDYPREKHISIQRH
+97 SSDYPRDKHISIQRH
-112 LADLEKLADLK
+112 LADLEKLADLR
-123 EGEFTMAVSQNTDL
+123 EDER
-137 HVTEK
+137 
-142 KPCPLCPEEKYK
+142 KPCPLCPEEKFK

-183 CHLPCRPVKPNLV
+183 CHLSCRPVKPNLV
-196 GDQTFSKMG
+196 GDQTLSKMG

-210 IICSATIARRTD
+210 IICSATIVRRTD

-231 NKGETESRFIIVPAP
+231 NKGESESRFITVGAP
-246 MSSREV
+246 KSSYEV
-252 LKESATEVRVL
+252 VKESATDVQVL
-263 PNYSTPQKTDSYF
+263 PNHSTPQKTDSYF

-285 LILCAL
+285 LIFCAL
-291 AVLAEERK
+291 AVLAGERK

-328 INDCNENSVTMIQE
+328 INDCNENSVTMIKE

-348 MKVKLNTKEEENDEA
+348 MKVKLNIKEEDDGETVGNGEN
-363 TGDGQ
+363 
-368 ESTDTIEVT
+368 SDTIEVT
-377 KMDANVLMHLRSF
+377 KMDANVVMHLRSF

-400 SVNYLDSAFTNVRNF
+400 AVNYLDSAFRNVRNL

-455 RIVIAAVTRAAA
+455 RAVIAAVTRAAA
-467 RCNKGIDVLLSVA
+467 RCNKGIEVLLAVA

-487 VVRVLRGPT
+487 VVRVLRGPAT
-496 PADDSAKKVRYLIH
+496 ADDSAKKVRYLIH

-517 IFQKEGNMVEENP
+517 VFQKEGNMVEENP

-538 HGSMPGKTAVV
+538 HGSMPGKTAVL

-558 FNTGFLRRMVFEAAH
+558 FNTGFLRRMLLEAVQ
-573 YGLDEAQS
+573 YGLDEAQP

-592 TTLKHYSTCSS
+592 TAPKHFLTQSLG
-603 YDENKQEE
+603 DENKQEE
-611 CGVYIKTPNTSA
+611 CGVYIRTPSTFA
-623 EFYLLHGKRKTDEVI
+623 ESYLVHGKRKSEEVLRS
-638 PNAAKRQKSESSAE
+638 AAKRQRVEHSTE
-652 HPAFYYNVHRH
+652 HPPFYYNIHRH

-674 KFLNYLCEAGYRVS
+674 KFLNYLSEAGFRVS

-707 TILMK
+707 TVLMK
-712 YSTPTYTGG
+712 YSTPTYVGA
-721 QAEGPFHLPEG
+721 QAEGPVHLP
-732 VQAGEQVQA
+732 GEIQVGEEVPA
-741 AANSKA
+741 AAVIKV
-747 EEEAEFLDYDRSGV
+747 EEAELAEDDKSAAAVIKVEKAELAEDDKSVV
-761 AATIFTTDCP
+761 AAAVFTESYP
-771 TYCAA
+771 THCAA
-776 D
+776 E

>member
-1 MAAEEAAEAAAEAS
+1 DGLVVSEKAKTNNIDVKIPKSEVEAEEKEA
-15 LARLSPEPGRE
+15 
-26 EGEEGNPES
+26 
-35 GDEDGNPESGGEETA
+35 
-50 PLNGMVVSGKVKSNN
+50 
-65 LDVKVTE
+65 
-72 SELETEEKGTEEE
+72 EEE
-85 STRES
+85 RPRES

-97 SSDYPREKHISIQRH
+97 SSDYPRDKHISIQRR
-112 LADLEKLADLK
+112 LADLEKLAKLRED
-123 EGEFTMAVSQNTDL
+123 ER
-137 HVTEK
+137 
-142 KPCPLCPEEKYK
+142 KPCPLCPEEKFK
-154 ACYSHKLHRH
+154 ACYGHKLHRH

-183 CHLPCRPVKPNLV
+183 CHLSCRPVKPNLI
-196 GDQTFSKMG
+196 GDQTLSKMG

-210 IICSATIARRTD
+210 IICSATIVRRTD

-231 NKGETESRFIIVPAP
+231 NKGETESRFITVRAP
-246 MSSREV
+246 KSSYEV
-252 LKESATEVRVL
+252 LKESATDVQVL
-263 PNYSTPQKTDSYF
+263 PNHSTPQKTDSYF

-285 LILCAL
+285 LIFCAL
-291 AVLAEERK
+291 AVLAGERK

-313 GLQWAKHLRSSVKVT
+313 GLQWAKHLRNSVKVT
-328 INDCNENSVTMIQE
+328 INDCNENSVTMIKE

-348 MKVKLNTKEEENDEA
+348 MKVKLNIREEDDE
-363 TGDGQ
+363 TVGNGE
-368 ESTDTIEVT
+368 ESSDTVEVT
-377 KMDANVLMHLRSF
+377 KMDANVVMHLRSF

-400 SVNYLDSAFTNVRNF
+400 SVNYLDSAFRNVRNL

-455 RIVIAAVTRAAA
+455 RTVIAAVTRAAA
-467 RCNKGIDVLLSVA
+467 RCNKGIEVLLAVA

-496 PADDSAKKVRYLIH
+496 PADHSAKKVRYLIH

-517 IFQKEGNMVEENP
+517 VFQKEGNMVEENP

-538 HGSMPGKTAVV
+538 HGSMPGKTAVL

-558 FNTGFLRRMVFEAAH
+558 FNTGFLRRMLLEAVQ
-573 YGLDEAQS
+573 YGLDEAQP

-592 TTLKHYSTCSS
+592 TTLKHFSTHSPG
-603 YDENKQEE
+603 DENKQEE
-611 CGVYIKTPNTSA
+611 CGVYIRTPNAFA
-623 EFYLLHGKRKTDEVI
+623 ESYLVHGKRKSEEVLRG
-638 PNAAKRQKSESSAE
+638 AAKRQRVEHSAE
-652 HPAFYYNVHRH
+652 HPPFYYNIHRH

-674 KFLNYLCEAGYRVS
+674 KFLNYLSEDGYRVS

-707 TILMK
+707 TVLMK
-712 YSTPTYTGG
+712 YSTPTYVGS
-721 QAEGPFHLPEG
+721 QAEGPVHFPREI
-732 VQAGEQVQA
+732 QVQVGGEVPA
-741 AANSKA
+741 ATVMKV
-747 EEEAEFLDYDRSGV
+747 EEAELVEDDKSGV
-761 AATIFTTDCP
+761 AATVFTQSYP
-771 TYCAA
+771 THCAA

>member
-1 MAAEEAAEAAAEAS
+1 
-15 LARLSPEPGRE
+15 
-26 EGEEGNPES
+26 
-35 GDEDGNPESGGEETA
+35 DGV
-50 PLNGMVVSGKVKSNN
+50 VVSENVKSNN
-65 LDVKVTE
+65 LDVKIPK
-72 SELETEEKGTEEE
+72 SELEAEEKGVEEE
-85 STRES
+85 HPRES

-97 SSDYPREKHISIQRH
+97 SSDYPRDKHISIQRY
-112 LADLEKLADLK
+112 LADLEKLADLR
-123 EGEFTMAVSQNTDL
+123 ED
-137 HVTEK
+137 EK
-142 KPCPLCPEEKYK
+142 KPCPLCPEEKFK

-183 CHLPCRPVKPNLV
+183 CHLSCRPVKPNLV
-196 GDQTFSKMG
+196 GDQTLAKMG

-210 IICSATIARRTD
+210 IICSATIVRRTD

-231 NKGETESRFIIVPAP
+231 NKGETESRFITVRAP
-246 MSSREV
+246 KSSYEV
-252 LKESATEVRVL
+252 VKESATDVQVL
-263 PNYSTPQKTDSYF
+263 PNHSTPQKTDSYF

-285 LILCAL
+285 LIFCAL
-291 AVLAEERK
+291 AVLAGERK

-328 INDCNENSVTMIQE
+328 INDCNENSVTMIKE

-348 MKVKLNTKEEENDEA
+348 MKVKLNIKEEDNDE
-363 TGDGQ
+363 TVGDG
-368 ESTDTIEVT
+368 EENSDTIEVT
-377 KMDANVLMHLRSF
+377 KMDANVIMHLRSF

-400 SVNYLDSAFTNVRNF
+400 SVNYLDSAFRNVRNL

-455 RIVIAAVTRAAA
+455 RTVIAAVTRAAA
-467 RCNKGIDVLLSVA
+467 RCNKGIEVLLAVA

-517 IFQKEGNMVEENP
+517 VFQKEGNMVEENP

-538 HGSMPGKTAVV
+538 HGSMPGKTAVL

-558 FNTGFLRRMVFEAAH
+558 FNTGFLRRMLLEAVQ
-573 YGLDEAQS
+573 YGLDEAQP

-592 TTLKHYSTCSS
+592 TTLKHFSTHSPG
-603 YDENKQEE
+603 DENKQEE
-611 CGVYIKTPNTSA
+611 CGVYIKTPTISA
-623 EFYLLHGKRKTDEVI
+623 ESYFVHGKRKSEEVLRGV
-638 PNAAKRQKSESSAE
+638 AKRQRAEHSAE
-652 HPAFYYNVHRH
+652 HPPFYYNIHRH

-674 KFLNYLCEAGYRVS
+674 KFLNYLSEAGYRVS

-707 TILMK
+707 TVLMK
-712 YSTPTYTGG
+712 YSTPTYVGA
-721 QAEGPFHLPEG
+721 QAEGPVHLP
-732 VQAGEQVQA
+732 GEIQVGKEVPPA
-741 AANSKA
+741 AEIKV
-747 EEEAEFLDYDRSGV
+747 EEADEDDKSGV
-761 AATIFTTDCP
+761 AAAVFTQSYP
-771 TYCAA
+771 TGCAA